1 MSQDALH
8 VDFDTRNFGLEGLDP
23 RLELLDRQ
31 RVEILPGKLDQ
42 RVARLGG
49 EELFQV
55 HGRES
60 LTHGAAKSISA
71 DQVTSPVPSSM
82 KAVVAPQPDGA
93 EELALVDRPVPRPGP
108 GSVLIKVAAAGV
120 NRPDILQR
128 RGLYPPPPG
137 APDILGL
144 EIAGEVVEAGQGA
157 EQLVGQKV
165 CALVAGGGYAEYCAA
180 PAGTCLRIPE
190 TLSAVEAAA
199 IPETL
204 FTVWVNLFERGF
216 AADGDWVLVH
226 GGTSGIGTMAI
237 ALGKLFNLKLIVTC
251 GTDEKCA
258 RALELGADLAVN
270 YRTQD
275 FVEVARERTAGRGVN
290 VVLDMVGGDYLP
302 RNLAALADD
311 GRHVSIAFQRGAKAE
326 ITIPDVMRRRLTLT
340 GSTLRPRSVEFKT
353 MVADEIAKTVWP
365 YVEGGRLRPVIDGV
379 FPLDQAAAAHA
390 RMEAGDH
397 VGKIV
402 LQIAK

>member
-1 MSQDALH
+1 
-8 VDFDTRNFGLEGLDP
+8 
-23 RLELLDRQ
+23 
-31 RVEILPGKLDQ
+31 
-42 RVARLGG
+42 
-49 EELFQV
+49 
-55 HGRES
+55 
-60 LTHGAAKSISA
+60 
-71 DQVTSPVPSSM
+71 M

-93 EELALVDRPVPRPGP
+93 EELALVERQVPRAGP
-108 GSVLIKVAAAGV
+108 DEVVIKVAAAGV

-128 RGLYPPPPG
+128 RGLYPPPRG

-144 EIAGEVVEAGQGA
+144 EVAGTVVEAGEGA
-157 EQLVGQKV
+157 EELVGRRV
-165 CALVAGGGYAEYCAA
+165 CALVACGGYAEYCAS
-180 PAGTCLRIPE
+180 PIGTCLFVPDAIS
-190 TLSAVEAAA
+190 LVEAAA
-199 IPETL
+199 VPETL

-237 ALGKLFNLKLIVTC
+237 ALGRLFGLHVIVTC

-258 RALELGADLAVN
+258 RALELGAEAAVN

-275 FVEVARERTAGRGVN
+275 FVEEARRLTGGQGVA

-326 ITIPDVMRRRLTLT
+326 IAIPEVMRRRLMLT

-353 MVADEIAKTVWP
+353 MVADEIARTVWP
-365 YVEGGRLRPVIDGV
+365 YVEGGRLKPVIDSV
-379 FPLDQAAAAHA
+379 FPLDRAAEAHA
-390 RMEAGDH
+390 RMEAGEH

-402 LQIAK
+402 LEVGG